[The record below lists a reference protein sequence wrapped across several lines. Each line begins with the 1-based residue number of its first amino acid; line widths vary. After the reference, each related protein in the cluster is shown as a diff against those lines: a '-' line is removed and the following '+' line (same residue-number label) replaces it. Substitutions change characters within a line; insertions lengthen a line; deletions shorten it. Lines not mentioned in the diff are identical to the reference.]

1 VLTMNLKTLSA
12 ALALAVTPLALS
24 QLNAAPFV
32 GPSEPPGVS
41 IPTTN
46 VAEKKEGKEHKAHKA
61 KAHHRMR
68 HHMHRKGKRMH
79 SKGPGR
85 CGTHMY
91 YSRKHGHCMDARKK

>member
-1 VLTMNLKTLSA
+1 MNLKTLSA
-12 ALALAVTPLALS
+12 ALALAVAPLALS

-32 GPSEPPGVS
+32 GPSGPPGVS
-41 IPTTN
+41 TPTTT
-46 VAEKKEGKEHKAHKA
+46 VAKKEKEGKEHKAHKA
-61 KAHHRMR
+61 GAHHRMR
-68 HHMHRKGKRMH
+68 HHRHHKGKRMH

>member
-1 VLTMNLKTLSA
+1 MNLKTLSA
-12 ALALAVTPLALS
+12 ALAMAAAPLALA

-32 GPSEPPGVS
+32 GPSGPPGVS
-41 IPTTN
+41 TSTTT
-46 VAEKKEGKEHKAHKA
+46 VAKKGKEGKEHKAHKA

-68 HHMHRKGKRMH
+68 HHRHHKGKRMH

-85 CGTHMY
+85 CGMHMY